1 MSTQS
6 TYPKQKLPF
15 SQKNKKWKEANVN
28 YFVSR
33 SSAGSFSGKTSYEQK
48 QINYDLYNSKFDRN
62 DFQFLTNPFGMDTDD
77 NFPAN
82 LQNFNI
88 IRPKIDLLIGE
99 ETKRPFNYRVIQS
112 NSEAI
117 SAAEEFKKRKL
128 IEYIKNMVAQELG
141 EETTMEDLLGPENI
155 DHYMKYSY
163 NDIYEKVA
171 EQILNYLSN
180 KLDIRNEFIKGWKD
194 ALIAGEEIYYIGD
207 RNKQPFV
214 ERINPVY
221 FDYDKDPDIDNV
233 ADGEWAVRLMR
244 MTPSSVWDRLGHI
257 MDSEDLDI
265 LTTGQ
270 SNINSRSDQVNY
282 NFIRKDINE
291 HSTIGDT
298 NYINVYHV
306 TWVSYQK
313 VGYLS
318 YTDENGVLQE
328 EMVSEEYVPLENEAI
343 EVGWITQIWEGYKI
357 GTNIFAG
364 IKPTD
369 YAKIPY
375 TGSNFSDTN
384 SRNVSLVDI
393 MKPIQYQYIAIW
405 YRLDLMLSRDKGK
418 VITIDITQ
426 IPKSQNV
433 DFKKWAHYL
442 TAMGIN
448 LINPYEEGW
457 EINRGGHPSSFNQF
471 SSIDLTMSDVISGY
485 IGLLSKLEDMIGEL
499 SGVSR
504 QRQGTISTH
513 ELVGN
518 VERAV
523 IQSSHI
529 TEPLFWK
536 HNQIKKRVLQQL
548 INVAK
553 SVWNG
558 TEKKLSYILDDMA
571 RHFVSIPGDIDFAD
585 FDVFVTDSTRENQK
599 LESLRSLAQPAMQA
613 GASLN
618 DVASLYLSDSL
629 ADIKVKLKEI
639 DEQKQKREE
648 AMAQQGQAASEQANQ
663 VKDKEITAKD
673 TINIRDNETK
683 FKVAALTDDDDIQLK
698 ELDYKK
704 DKEQEENK
712 IKEKQLKETERHNRK
727 TEEISKIVK
736 QKAKS

>member
-1 MSTQS
+1 METQS
-6 TYPKQKLPF
+6 TYQKQKLAF
-15 SQKNKKWKEANVN
+15 ASKTKDWREANVD
-28 YFVSR
+28 YFIGR
-33 SSAGSFSGKTSYEQK
+33 STAGISSGITSYEKK
-48 QINYDLYNSKFDRN
+48 QINYDLYNSKFNRK

-112 NSEAI
+112 NPESI
-117 SAAEEFKKRKL
+117 SAAEEVEKQKL
-128 IEYIKNMVAQELG
+128 IEYVKAITAQELG
-141 EETTMEDLLGPENI
+141 QEPDKQGVMDPEQI
-155 DHYMKYSY
+155 EQYMKYSY
-163 NDIYEKVA
+163 NDLYEKVA
-171 EQILNYLSN
+171 QQILKYLSN
-180 KLDIRNEFIKGWKD
+180 KLNITDEFIKGWKD
-194 ALIAGEEIYYIGD
+194 ALIAGEEIYYIGNREKD
-207 RNKQPFV
+207 PFV

-221 FDYDKDPDIDNV
+221 FDYDKDPDMDNIE
-233 ADGEWAVRLMR
+233 DGEWATRLMR
-244 MTPSSVWDRLGHI
+244 MTPSSAWDRFKDILKP
-257 MDSEDLDI
+257 SDLDK
-265 LTTGQ
+265 LTEGE
-270 SNINSRSDQVNY
+270 NHINSRSDQVNY
-282 NFIRKDINE
+282 NFIHKELNNNT
-291 HSTIGDT
+291 SFGDS
-298 NYINVYHV
+298 NYIDVYHV
-306 TWVSYQK
+306 VWSSYQK
-313 VGYLS
+313 VGYIA
-318 YTDENGVLQE
+318 YVDEYGAEQE
-328 EMVSEEYVPLENEAI
+328 DMVSEGYIPTGEEKVTE
-343 EVGWITQIWEGYKI
+343 GWIVQVWEGYRFGSDI
-357 GTNIFAG
+357 YAG
-364 IKPTD
+364 IEPTS
-369 YAKIPY
+369 YMKLPY
-375 TGSNFSDTN
+375 TGGTYSDTN
-384 SRNVSLVDI
+384 SRNVSIIDI

-448 LINPYEEGW
+448 LVNPYEEGW

-471 SSIDLTMSDVISGY
+471 SSIDLTMANVISGY
-485 IGLLSKLEDMIGEL
+485 IGLLAKLEEMIGEL
-499 SGVSR
+499 SGVSK
-504 QRQGTISTH
+504 QRQGSISAS

-571 RHFVSIPGDIDFAD
+571 RQFISIPGDIDFAE
-585 FDVFVTDSTRENQK
+585 FDIFVTDATKENQR

-618 DVASLYLSDSL
+618 DVASLYLTDSL
-629 ADIKVKLKEI
+629 ADIKKQLKDI
-639 DEQKQKREE
+639 DEKRQKREE

-663 VKDKEITAKD
+663 VKSGEIEAKD
-673 TINIRDNETK
+673 TMNIRDNETK
-683 FKVAALTDDDDIQLK
+683 FKIAALTDDDELELK
-698 ELDYKK
+698 ALEDKK
-704 DKEQEENK
+704 EKDDKDNK
-712 IKEKQLKETERHNRK
+712 IKNEQLAETKRHNIK
-727 TEEISKIVK
+727 AEEISKIQK
-736 QKAKS
+736 QTTK